1 MDPGRGRRARPSGT
15 SAAIGKMKEETVFD
29 LINEIDSQG
38 GSRKSG
44 NGSML
49 SPNSSRALGAREAST
64 APAAPAPAPPKKP
77 IFVPAKV
84 IALLSG
90 LQFAVVILI
99 AQRRVP
105 DADNVEFFVVLSMLM
120 LTAAHAKIIDFLP
133 DSTSITSDV
142 DVLIFLTMVVPVF
155 VFMCTIE
162 VWFIVYLFAY
172 NPATDL
178 IALGRNAEK
187 VLTIAKVFGISKIGL
202 TLVILAL
209 PRVIAVLSGK
219 PPP

>member
-1 MDPGRGRRARPSGT
+1 M
-15 SAAIGKMKEETVFD
+15 FD
-29 LINEIDSQG
+29 LIKEIDSQG
-38 GSRKSG
+38 GSRKSEV
-44 NGSML
+44 L
-49 SPNSSRALGAREAST
+49 SPNNSRALVAREVST
-64 APAAPAPAPPKKP
+64 APVPAPAAPPKKP
-77 IFVPAKV
+77 IFAPAKV

-105 DADNVEFFVVLSMLM
+105 EADNLEFFVVLSMLM
-120 LTAAHAKIIDFLP
+120 LTAAHAKIMDFLP
-133 DSTSITSDV
+133 DGTSITSDV
-142 DVLIFLTMVVPVF
+142 DVMIFLTMVVPVF
-155 VFMCTIE
+155 LFMVTIE
-162 VWFIVYLFAY
+162 VWFIVYLFSY
-172 NPATDL
+172 DPDTDL

-187 VLTIAKVFGISKIGL
+187 VLTIAKIFGLSKIGL